1 MLTSYKDMEEL
12 IKLAFVHVKSIGP
25 LVHEGSYNLVGPDG
39 EIVLPQAW
47 EKIVQPGM
55 AITMELWPTPEQPL
69 KKVKIPGFIPPPPF
83 GSDLKMPHVSLYPPG
98 VTTIK
103 SHGSNRSQKEP
114 APGGFFVS
122 AAGGKGRS
130 GLKKNG
136 IRRDVSVEEV
146 SDSDSW
152 SFESQ

>member
-1 MLTSYKDMEEL
+1 MEEL
-12 IKLAFVHVKSIGP
+12 IKLAFVHVDIIGP
-25 LVHEGSYNLVGPDG
+25 LVHEGSYDLVGPDG
-39 EIVLPQAW
+39 GIVLPQAW
-47 EKIVQPGM
+47 ENIVQPGM
-55 AITMELWPTPEQPL
+55 AIAMNMWPTPQQPL
-69 KKVKIPGFIPPPPF
+69 KEVNMSRFIPPPPF
-83 GSDLKMPHVSLYPPG
+83 GSDLKMPHLSLYPPG
-98 VTTIK
+98 VTTVK
-103 SHGSNRSQKEP
+103 SHGSNRSQKKP
-114 APGGFFVS
+114 APGGFFAW